1 VPAVE
6 LIAAA
11 LAAGATAGV
20 TDVATTAV
28 KDTYAELKRLVSS
41 RPQVAETIAVLEGEQ
56 APAMEWRARLA
67 GEITEDEAVLVVARR
82 LLDLTGT
89 PVGPKYQVDLREAK
103 GVQIG
108 DHGTQTNTFN

>member
-11 LAAGATAGV
+11 LAAGATAGA

-28 KDTYAELKRLVSS
+28 KDTYAELKRLVSR
-41 RPQVAETIAVLEGEQ
+41 RPQVAETIAVLEREQ
-56 APAMEWRARLA
+56 APELEWRIRLA
-67 GEITEDEAVLVVARR
+67 GEITDDDAVLTLARR
-82 LLDLTGT
+82 LLDLTGASA
-89 PVGPKYQVDLREAK
+89 GPKYQVDLGDAK

-108 DHGTQTNTFN
+108 DGGTQTNTFN

>member
-1 VPAVE
+1 MPAVE

-28 KDTYAELKRLVSS
+28 KDTYAELKRLVAR
-41 RPQVAETIAVLEGEQ
+41 RPQVAETIAVLEREQ

-67 GEITEDEAVLVVARR
+67 GEVADDAAVLAVARR
-82 LLDLTGT
+82 LLELTGT
-89 PVGPKYQVDLREAK
+89 PVGPKYQVDLRDAR
-103 GVQIG
+103 GVQLG
-108 DHGTQTNTFN
+108 DGNTQTNTFT